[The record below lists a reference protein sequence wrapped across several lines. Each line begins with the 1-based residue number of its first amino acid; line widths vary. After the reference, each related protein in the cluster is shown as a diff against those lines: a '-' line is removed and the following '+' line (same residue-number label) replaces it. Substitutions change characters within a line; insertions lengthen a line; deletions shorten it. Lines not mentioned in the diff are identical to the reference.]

1 MTSKVKIT
9 IITVTFGVT
18 TPAPPGIGT
27 TAAPAP
33 VVTRDP
39 SETFPDKDICYI
51 QALIYEV
58 LTRDIVP
65 MGRYVLIYNPI

>member
-1 MTSKVKIT
+1 MIKKDCFKVKIT

-33 VVTRDP
+33 IVTRDP
-39 SETFPDKDICYI
+39 SETFPD
-51 QALIYEV
+51 
-58 LTRDIVP
+58 
-65 MGRYVLIYNPI
+65 